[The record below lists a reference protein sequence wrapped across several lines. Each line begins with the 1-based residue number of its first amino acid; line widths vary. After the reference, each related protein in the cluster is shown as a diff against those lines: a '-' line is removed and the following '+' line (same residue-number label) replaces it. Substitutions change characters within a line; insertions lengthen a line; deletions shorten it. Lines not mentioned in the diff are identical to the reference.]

1 MAGCYNRRAPMRTM
15 CSLDLETSGL
25 DPQRD
30 AIIEIGVV
38 RFRGDR
44 VEDELQTLVNPG
56 KPLASFI
63 TELTGIND
71 AMLANAPRINE
82 VLPNLHAFVGDDP
95 ILGHNIRFDL
105 GFLQT
110 HSLFQH
116 NLPVDTYDLASVV
129 LPSAGR
135 YSLGSLA
142 SRLGVPVGTTH
153 RALEDARTTRQVLL
167 RLMEHLAELP
177 AWLRQEIVRLGAN
190 IEWGAGWLFE
200 ESLAADGA
208 LVAPPDPALDLF
220 GGFPPLPDEAEAL
233 EMVDE
238 PQALDAEALAAHLL
252 PGGTFDSSF
261 PNYEHRSQQ
270 VQMLEA
276 VSQALS
282 DGRHLLVEAGTGTG
296 KSLAYLLPAVHWAE
310 QNGQRVVVS
319 TNTINLQDQLL
330 QKDLPDLS
338 AIFDRPWRAAALK
351 GRANY
356 LCPRQLGALRSVG
369 PRSAEEM
376 RVLAKVLV
384 WLNAGGS
391 GDRGEFNLVGA
402 GEAIAWGRLS
412 AENEGCG
419 GETCLIET
427 NGACPYYR
435 ARRRAE
441 TAHVV
446 VVNHALL
453 LADIATGSRVIPE
466 YDHLIVDEAHHLEDA
481 TTNGLSFRVTES
493 GVQRLLR
500 DVGDRGGGLLAQLTQ
515 IARAEL
521 PPDIAGQV
529 LDGVQLV
536 ETRLEECRRGL
547 DQFFEALGDFLAIR
561 RDGKPVGTYDQQ
573 ERIMPAVRH
582 LPEWSDLEIA
592 WDNLRGPFAAMLE
605 SLGGMEAGL
614 LSLAEGGAE
623 PAENLALSSRS
634 VHRSLT
640 EVYSQLDQMIFEP
653 DPMMIYWAQA
663 SNAGERPS
671 LHAAP
676 LEVGHLVERHLW
688 HEKRTIVMTSATLTT
703 GGTFDYLRQRL
714 KADDAEE
721 LALGSPFDYESAT
734 LLYLV
739 DDIPEPSVGVPY
751 QRAVEKGL
759 IELCQATGGRTL
771 ALFTSYAQLRRTSQ
785 AISGPLAADGILV
798 YEQGEGASRHAL
810 LEAFKTTDQSVLLGT
825 RSFWEGVDVPGPAL
839 SVLAIIRLPFDV
851 PNDPIVAARAET
863 YESPF
868 NQYMLPEAVLRF
880 RQGFG
885 RLIRTR
891 SDRGVVVTF
900 DRRLLTKY
908 YGQAFTQSLP
918 RCTIKKGRLAEAP
931 EAAVRWLGL

>member
-1 MAGCYNRRAPMRTM
+1 MRTI

-30 AIIEIGVV
+30 AIIEVGVV

-44 VEDELQTLVNPG
+44 IEDEFQTLVNPG
-56 KPLASFI
+56 RPLASFI

-82 VLPNLHAFVGDDP
+82 VLPDLHTFVGDEP
-95 ILGHNIRFDL
+95 VLGHNIGFDL

-110 HSLFQH
+110 HGLFQH
-116 NLPVDTYDLASVV
+116 NLPIDTYDLASVV

-142 SRLGVPVGTTH
+142 SHLGVPVGTTH
-153 RALEDARTTRQVLL
+153 RALEDARITRQVLL
-167 RLMEHLAELP
+167 RLMDHLAELP
-177 AWLRQEIVRLGAN
+177 AWLRQEIARLGAN
-190 IEWGAGWLFE
+190 VEWGAGWLFD
-200 ESLAADGA
+200 ESLAANGA
-208 LVAPPDPALDLF
+208 LIEPPEAAFDLFAGFPALP
-220 GGFPPLPDEAEAL
+220 GQTEAL
-233 EMVDE
+233 EPVDE
-238 PQALDAEALAAHLL
+238 PQLLDAEAIAAHLL
-252 PGGTFDSSF
+252 PGGTFDTRF

-270 VQMLEA
+270 VQMLAA
-276 VSQALS
+276 VTQALS
-282 DGRHLLVEAGTGTG
+282 EGRHLLVEAGTGTG

-310 QNGQRVVVS
+310 QNGQRVVIS

-330 QKDLPDLS
+330 LKDLPDL
-338 AIFDRPWRAAALK
+338 AQVFDRPWRAAALK

-356 LCPRQLGALRSVG
+356 LCPRQLGAMRSVG
-369 PRSAEEM
+369 PRSADEM

-384 WLNAGGS
+384 WLHGGGT
-391 GDRGEFNLVGA
+391 GDRGQINLIGA
-402 GEAIAWGRLS
+402 GEAIAWSRLS

-419 GETCLIET
+419 GETCLLET

-441 TAHVV
+441 SAHVV

-453 LADIATGSRVIPE
+453 LADIATGSRVIPD

-500 DVGDRGGGLLAQLTQ
+500 DVGDRSGGLLTQLGQ
-515 IARAEL
+515 IARSQL
-521 PPDIAGQV
+521 PPDVAGQV

-536 ETRLEECRRGL
+536 EKRLDESRRGL
-547 DQFFEALGDFLAIR
+547 ERFFEALGDFLAIR
-561 RDGKPVGTYDQQ
+561 RDGKPVGPYGQQ
-573 ERIMPAVRH
+573 ERIVHAVRH

-592 WDNLRGPFAAMLE
+592 WDNLRGPFASMLE
-605 SLGGMEAGL
+605 SLEGMEAGL
-614 LSLAEGGAE
+614 LNLAESGTEA
-623 PAENLALSSRS
+623 AENLALSSRS
-634 VHRSLT
+634 IHRSLT
-640 EVYSQLDQMIFEP
+640 EVFQQLDQLVFDPEP
-653 DPMMIYWAQA
+653 LMIYWAEA
-663 SNAGERPS
+663 SNAGDRPS

-676 LEVGHLVERHLW
+676 LEVGPLVERHLW

-714 KADDAEE
+714 HADDAEE

-739 DDIPEPSVGVPY
+739 DDIPEPSAGPAY
-751 QRAVEKGL
+751 QRAVEQGL
-759 IELCQATGGRTL
+759 IGLCKATGGRTL

-785 AISGPLAADGILV
+785 AISGPLAADGIMV

-810 LEAFKTTDQSVLLGT
+810 LETFKTTDQSVLLGT

-839 SVLAIIRLPFDV
+839 SVLAIIRLPFGV
-851 PNDPIVAARAET
+851 PSDPIVAARAEM

-885 RLIRTR
+885 RLIRTQ

-908 YGQAFTQSLP
+908 YGQAFIQSLP
-918 RCTIKKGRLAEAP
+918 RCTLRKGRLADVP
-931 EAAVRWLGL
+931 EAAVRWLGI